1 MTYSFTS
8 KRLLKTPMPDANLMP
23 MSALEKSDNNGVAT
37 PSLSYQRM
45 HPWWDVIEA
54 VRGGTSKMRE
64 LGEAY
69 LPREPGEGDPAYQR
83 RLSRIVLAPFY
94 TRLVRGLVGMVLRKP
109 IRVEDDKLKKP
120 TQTLLIEHLEDINLQ
135 GDNLQTFAKD
145 VFESAID
152 YNYSGILVE
161 YPDTSEVETQADE
174 LALGVRPYW
183 VLYQATDILRVKWHQ
198 VGSQRILTQ
207 VRLKQRVTEDDGEF
221 GETEIEQ
228 VMVYDLGTIA
238 DEGEEPVTRVRWRIF
253 REAENRDKKK
263 VWVLHEQGL
272 LSLSEIPFAICYT
285 DKKCRLELQP
295 PMLEVAYL
303 NLKHYQLSA
312 DLDHALHVSSV
323 PRMFIFGA
331 TPEEIGEL
339 DSIDEAVCI
348 PNADARVEWS
358 SAKIDSFEPLQGRIT
373 EVEGQMAALGLSTLV
388 AQKNV
393 GESAEAKRLDRT
405 QGDSIMAV
413 IAQSLQNALNMAL
426 YFHLQYL
433 NIQEKVSCTVSR
445 DFDLTQMDAQMI
457 GALHQVVQG
466 DNLSRET
473 FLELLQRG
481 EIGLSDDWTPEEE
494 IKRLKAQFKEESQS
508 RPSSVEDMANYLP
521 ANQNGRQNANGNS
534 TAEVDGNAD
543 PVGETE

>member
-1 MTYSFTS
+1 
-8 KRLLKTPMPDANLMP
+8 MPDANLMP
-23 MSALEKSDNNGVAT
+23 MSALEKPDNNGVAT

-45 HPWWDVIEA
+45 RPWWDVIEA
-54 VRGGTSKMRE
+54 VRGGTSKLRE

-69 LPREPGEGDPAYQR
+69 LPREPGEGDGAYHR
-83 RLSRIVLAPFY
+83 RLSRVVLAPWY

-109 IRVEDDKLKKP
+109 IRIEDDKLKES
-120 TQTLLIEHLEDINLQ
+120 TQKLLKAHLDNINLQ

-152 YNYSGILVE
+152 YNYAGILVE
-161 YPDTSEVETQADE
+161 YPDTSAVETEADE

-183 VLYQATDILRVKWHQ
+183 VLYQATDILRVKWQQ
-198 VGSQRILTQ
+198 VGSQRVLTQ
-207 VRLKQRVTEDDGEF
+207 VRLKQTVAEDSGEF
-221 GETEIEQ
+221 AEEEIEQ
-228 VMVYDLGTIA
+228 VIVYDLVAIGS
-238 DEGEEPVTRVRWRIF
+238 EGEEPITRVRWRIF
-253 REAENRDKKK
+253 RESEDRDKKK
-263 VWVLHEQGL
+263 VWVLHDSGL
-272 LSLSEIPFAICYT
+272 LSLSEIPFVLCYT

-331 TPEEIGEL
+331 SPEEIGEL

-358 SAKIDSFEPLQGRIT
+358 SARIDAFQPLQGRIT
-373 EVEGQMAALGLSTLV
+373 EVEGQMAVLGLSTLV

-413 IAQSLQNALNMAL
+413 IAHSLQNALNQAL

-433 NIQEKVSCTVSR
+433 NIQETVTCQVSR
-445 DFDLTQMDAQMI
+445 DFDLTQMDAQML

-481 EIGLSDDWTPEEE
+481 EIGLADDWTPEQE
-494 IKRLKAQFKEESQS
+494 IQRIKAQFEQESRS
-508 RPSSVEDMANYLP
+508 RLSPIEDMSNYLP
-521 ANQNGRQNANGNS
+521 ARQNSGNS
-534 TAEVDGNAD
+534 TTEVNGNAD